1 MSANNKLKS
10 RILIGYSI
18 PIVFFLVFS
27 TLVYFN
33 NAQTQEIFKKV
44 SASQNLLLET
54 DDMILRIALMGRQIR
69 GYLLVGNSENS
80 LDNFNIEE
88 KNYLAAAERANNL
101 IENTTTQQKERY
113 KKMVD
118 LANQFRDVARQ
129 TVRLR
134 DANKQE
140 EAVNL
145 SLRQSKPIVRGLDSL
160 NQEFRQE
167 EVGNLK
173 KNIETTTNNL
183 DLINKATLII
193 PIISLAIAITVG
205 YLIATI
211 IEKLTSLISEVQKSG
226 IQVTTSTTQIAASGK
241 QLEATINEQVASTN
255 EVAVTAK
262 EIAATSSQLVKTMD
276 EVQYTSQA
284 TAQAAGESQK
294 DLIHMEKTMR
304 ILANS
309 TGNISS
315 KLAQISE
322 KSHNINSIITTITK
336 VADQTN
342 LLSLNAAIEAEKAGE
357 YGTGFAVVA
366 REIRRLA
373 DQTAVATLDIE
384 NMVKEMQTSV
394 SAGVMEMDGFTKE
407 VERGVEDVGNISTK
421 LESIIEQVQTLTPQ
435 FEKVSGSMEAQ
446 SEGAQQISEAMVQ
459 LSETSSQ
466 TVQSLREVNGAIRQL
481 NEVAQSLRQEVS
493 DFKVS

>member
-88 KNYLAAAERANNL
+88 KNYLASAERANNL

-167 EVGNLK
+167 EVGNFK

>member
-88 KNYLAAAERANNL
+88 KNYLASAERANNL

-466 TVQSLREVNGAIRQL
+466 TVQSLREVNGVIRQL

>member
-1 MSANNKLKS
+1 MFANNKLKS

-33 NAQTQEIFKKV
+33 NAQTQEIFKEV

-167 EVGNLK
+167 EVGKLK

-357 YGTGFAVVA
+357 YGTGFGVVA

-421 LESIIEQVQTLTPQ
+421 LESIIEQVQTLTPR

>member
-466 TVQSLREVNGAIRQL
+466 TVQSLREVNGVIRQL

>member
-88 KNYLAAAERANNL
+88 KNYLASAERANNL

>member
-1 MSANNKLKS
+1 MFANNKLKS

-33 NAQTQEIFKKV
+33 NARTQEIFKEV
-44 SASQNLLLET
+44 SASQNVLLET
-54 DDMILRIALMGRQIR
+54 DDMILRVALMGRQIR

-80 LDNFNIEE
+80 LDNFNKEE
-88 KNYLAAAERANNL
+88 KNYLASAERANNL
-101 IENTTTQQKERY
+101 IENTTAQQKERY
-113 KKMVD
+113 NKMVD

-145 SLRQSKPIVRGLDSL
+145 LLRQSKPIVRGLDSL

-167 EVGNLK
+167 EVANLK

-357 YGTGFAVVA
+357 YGTGFGVVA

-421 LESIIEQVQTLTPQ
+421 LESIIEQVQTLTPR

>member
-129 TVRLR
+129 TIRLR

-466 TVQSLREVNGAIRQL
+466 TVQSLREVNGVIRQL